1 MVPTLLLLLP
11 SDADSQQA
19 LTHSTNPSAL
29 TPHHSMVRLAARI
42 CFALV
47 LIAAASITT
56 HAATAVQWEDD
67 YKSWMEDIKVSVAG
81 NADLEKKA
89 AELQTQLDAAI
100 AAGVP
105 EEDRMRLLYDFLRVV
120 DSDPTFVGFSTK
132 EATASTPSSSPAAT
146 TASVPAPT
154 PSSAASSLSLV
165 SMATIA
171 VAVVGYALL

>member
-1 MVPTLLLLLP
+1 
-11 SDADSQQA
+11 
-19 LTHSTNPSAL
+19 
-29 TPHHSMVRLAARI
+29 MVRLAARV
-42 CFALV
+42 CFALA
-47 LIAAASITT
+47 LIAAASTTT

-67 YKSWMEDIKVSVAG
+67 YKSWMEDIKASVAG

-105 EEDRMRLLYDFLRVV
+105 EEDRMRLLYDFLGAV
-120 DSDPTFVGFSTK
+120 DSDPTFVGFTAK
-132 EATASTPSSSPAAT
+132 EATASTPSPAAT
-146 TASVPAPT
+146 TASTPSPATTTASTPAPKPT
-154 PSSAASSLSLV
+154 SAASSLSLA